1 MTVDKNL
8 VKIARACFETGPKAV
23 LNSLGLETH
32 PDKSNFQTRSVKI
45 DIYGGITVGNN
56 ITNEIKKRRTFA
68 IISHPDAGKTTLTE
82 KFLLYGG
89 AINLAGSVKGKA
101 TSRHAVSDWMEIE
114 KERGISVTSSVL
126 QFNYDGFCINIL
138 DTPGHQDF
146 SEDTYRT
153 LMAADSA
160 VMVIDASKGVEA
172 QTRKLFKV
180 CVMRHIPIF
189 TFINKMDRD
198 ANDTFELLDDI
209 EKELGIA
216 TCPVNWPIGSG
227 KNFKGVYER
236 TSHKVTTFADTEK
249 GTKEGETREYNLDD
263 PQLEAFIGM
272 ENKEQLMEEVEL
284 LDGAS
289 AEFDQELVSK
299 GELSP
304 VFFGSALTNFG
315 VEIFLKHFLK
325 MTSSPLPRNADIGEV
340 NPMSEDFSAFVFKI
354 QANMNKAHRDRIA
367 FMRICSGKFDAG
379 MEVYHVQGEKKLRL
393 SQPQQMMAQERH
405 IVDEAYAGDIIG
417 VFDPGIFSIGDTIC
431 LPGKKFAYE
440 GIPTFAP
447 EHFARVRQVDTM
459 KRKQFVKGINQIAQE
474 GAIQIFQEFNTGMEE
489 IIVGVVGVLQFE
501 VLKYR
506 LENEYNVEIRME
518 TLPYEHIR
526 WIENKE
532 YDMAKLIGTS
542 DMKKIKDLKGNPLL
556 IWVNS
561 WSIRMTQER
570 NEGLVLSE
578 FGRS

>member
-1 MTVDKNL
+1 M
-8 VKIARACFETGPKAV
+8 
-23 LNSLGLETH
+23 
-32 PDKSNFQTRSVKI
+32 
-45 DIYGGITVGNN
+45 GNYAQ
-56 ITNEIKKRRTFA
+56 EINRRRTFA

-101 TSRHAVSDWMEIE
+101 TARHAVSDWMEIE

-126 QFNYDGFCINIL
+126 QFEYDNFCINIL

-180 CVMRHIPIF
+180 CVMRKIPIF

-198 ANDTFELLDDI
+198 AGDMFELLDEI
-209 EKELGIA
+209 ERELGIA
-216 TCPVNWPIGSG
+216 TCPMNWPIGSG
-227 KNFKGVYER
+227 KGFKGVYDREEKCVH
-236 TSHKVTTFADTEK
+236 TYSDTQK
-249 GTKEGETREYNLDD
+249 GTKEGETTIIPVSEEDKLTEY
-263 PQLEAFIGM
+263 IGG
-272 ENKEQLMEEVEL
+272 ELKDKLYEDVEL

-289 AEFDQELVSK
+289 AEFDLDVVRA
-299 GELSP
+299 GDLTP

-315 VEIFLKHFLK
+315 VEIFLQHFLK
-325 MTSSPLPRNADIGEV
+325 MTTTPLPRKADTGVVE
-340 NPMSEDFSAFVFKI
+340 PAERDFSAFVFKI

-367 FMRICSGKFDAG
+367 FMRICSGKYEAG
-379 MEVYHVQGEKKLRL
+379 MEVKHVQGGKFMRL
-393 SQPQQMMAQERH
+393 SQPQQIMASERK
-405 IVDEAYAGDIIG
+405 ILEEAYAGDIIG

-431 LPGKKFAYE
+431 MPKEQFQYE

-447 EHFARVRQVDTM
+447 EHFARVRQMDTM
-459 KRKQFVKGINQIAQE
+459 KRKQFVKGITQIAQE

-506 LENEYNVEIRME
+506 LENEYNVEIRLE
-518 TLPYEHIR
+518 SLPYEHIR
-526 WIENKE
+526 WVENKE
-532 YDMAKLIGTS
+532 IDMTKLTGTS
-542 DMKKIKDLKGNPLL
+542 DMKKVKDMKGNPLL
-556 IWVNS
+556 LFVNQ
-561 WSIRMTQER
+561 WSIGMTVDR
-570 NEGLVLSE
+570 NERLILSE

>member
-1 MTVDKNL
+1 M
-8 VKIARACFETGPKAV
+8 G
-23 LNSLGLETH
+23 
-32 PDKSNFQTRSVKI
+32 NFA
-45 DIYGGITVGNN
+45 D
-56 ITNEIKKRRTFA
+56 EINKRRTFA

-101 TSRHAVSDWMEIE
+101 TARHAVSDWMDIE

-126 QFNYDGFCINIL
+126 QFEYGGFCINIL

-180 CVMRHIPIF
+180 CVMRRIPIF

-198 ANDTFELLDDI
+198 ANDTFELLDEI

-216 TCPVNWPIGSG
+216 TCPINWPIGSG

-236 TSHKVTTFADTEK
+236 ETRCVITYSDTEK
-249 GTKEGETREYNLDD
+249 GTKEGQATR
-263 PQLEAFIGM
+263 IGID
-272 ENKEQLMEEVEL
+272 EEELLLSHIGGDFKEQLFDEIDL

-289 AEFDQELVSK
+289 AEYDLDRIQA
-299 GELSP
+299 GELTP

-315 VEIFLKHFLK
+315 VEIFLQHFLK
-325 MTSSPLPRNADIGEV
+325 MTTTPLPRKADIGLIDPVEH
-340 NPMSEDFSAFVFKI
+340 DFSAFVFKI
-354 QANMNKAHRDRIA
+354 QANMNKAHRDRVA
-367 FMRICSGKFDAG
+367 FMRICSGRYDAS
-379 MEVYHVQGEKKLRL
+379 MEVKHIQGGKVMRL
-393 SQPQQMMAQERH
+393 SQPQQIMADERK
-405 IVDEAYAGDIIG
+405 ILSEAYAGDIIG
-417 VFDPGIFSIGDTIC
+417 VFDPGIFSIGDTLC
-431 LPGKKFAYE
+431 MPKEQFQYE

-447 EHFARVRQVDTM
+447 EHFARVRQLDTM
-459 KRKQFVKGINQIAQE
+459 KRKQFVKGITQIAQE

-489 IIVGVVGVLQFE
+489 IIVGVVGVLQFD

-506 LENEYNVEIRME
+506 LENEYNVEIRLE
-518 TLPYEHIR
+518 NLPYEHIR
-526 WIENKE
+526 WIENK
-532 YDMAKLIGTS
+532 DIDLDKLTGTS

-556 IWVNS
+556 LFVNQ
-561 WSIRMTQER
+561 WSIGMTIER
-570 NEGLVLSE
+570 NNGLILSE
-578 FGRS
+578 FGRN